1 MNATAEHS
9 ENRFRGLAA
18 RVRPLLGAVTL
29 LAAAL
34 VVDDRLLSASWRQIL
49 AAIELVPTSAVL
61 LAAVATLAGLAAAS
75 AYDALTPWGLGRPLR
90 WRNSAPTSVLAFALS
105 HGGALGAV
113 AVLALRRK
121 AYAERLE
128 EPRDMERL
136 MRWSPVVGAL
146 GGAALLILGLPAVA
160 IVRNGLHLPFAGY
173 LALGAAGAGLVGA
186 YLFAPR
192 AGLAVNLAPP
202 RQGAWRQVAVSTV
215 EWTFAALALYA
226 VLPPESRG
234 PVLSFMPV
242 YGMARLLGAASGL
255 PAGVGVFEAV
265 VLAALS
271 VRIPTHQLAAGLVL
285 YRLVYSVAPLVL
297 AACRVALASAAAP
310 RKGESASVKAGREAV
325 NAALP
330 GVLGLLVFVS
340 GGVMLLSAATPG
352 SPERLRL
359 SAAFTPV
366 VVLET
371 SHFLDSLIGALLL
384 FLAFGMNNRLRKAWQ
399 AAIVLMIIG
408 AFSTLVR
415 GLNYEEAGFLTLV
428 TLLLVAGRS
437 AFYRTAPL
445 SAAPLTP
452 GMALSI
458 LAAVASILWLGF
470 FAFRNV
476 AYRDELWWTFVAD
489 EEAPRLLRAS
499 VGVATLVL
507 ALFAWRLIRPRA
519 RIRVRHDPA
528 VLARVETIMAQ
539 AEDPA
544 PDSHLAYL
552 GDKQFLFSETGESF
566 IQYAARNRNWVALGE
581 PVGPVAERRDM
592 IWAFREQCDRHG
604 AIPVFYAIRRDSLAD
619 FIDCGFVAAKIG
631 ENAVVDLQGFTL
643 VGRARQDLR
652 TARSRAGREGLTF
665 AVISA
670 EEVRARMRE
679 LEAISDAWLERHQG
693 EEKGFSLGRFDAAYV
708 GRFDAAV
715 LRRGDEIIAF
725 TNLWR
730 TADGR
735 RIAVDLM
742 RYAPDAPPGA
752 MEALLV
758 ELLLWAQAQGCLSC
772 DLGRTPLAGLEAHRL
787 ANFMTLV
794 GSLIYTHAGR
804 LYGFDGLRRFKAK
817 FFPRWESIYI
827 AAPTGWRLPTALGDA
842 ALLSS
847 GGVRG
852 LLREP
857 PRAQKKGRAPKGA
870 ASS

>member
-1 MNATAEHS
+1 MNATAEQS
-9 ENRFRGLAA
+9 EHRFRDLAA
-18 RVRPLLGAVTL
+18 RVRPVLGAITL

-34 VVDDRLLSASWRQIL
+34 VVDDKLLSASWRQIM
-49 AAIELVPTSAVL
+49 AAIELVPTSAVM
-61 LAAVATLAGLAAAS
+61 LAILATLASLGTAS
-75 AYDALTPWGLGRPLR
+75 SYDALTAWGLGRPLR
-90 WRNSAPTSVLAFALS
+90 WRDSSRTSALAFALS

-113 AVLALRRK
+113 AVLALRQR
-121 AYAERLE
+121 AYAERLR
-128 EPRDMERL
+128 EPSDIARL
-136 MRWSPVVGAL
+136 MRWTPLVGVI
-146 GGAALLILGLPAVA
+146 GGAALLIVGLPAGAVQD
-160 IVRNGLHLPFAGY
+160 GLHLPAVGY
-173 LALGAAGAGLVGA
+173 LALGAAGLCLVTG
-186 YLFAPR
+186 YVFAPR
-192 AGLAVNLAPP
+192 GGLSGSLAPP
-202 RQGAWRQVAVSTV
+202 RQGAWRQAGASAV
-215 EWTFAALALYA
+215 EWTCAALALY
-226 VLPPESRG
+226 VLLPPDTRG
-234 PVLSFMPV
+234 PILTFLPV

-265 VLAALS
+265 ILAALS
-271 VRIPTHQLAAGLVL
+271 VQVPTQHLAAGLVL
-285 YRLVYSVAPLVL
+285 YRSIYSIAPLVL
-297 AACRVALASAAAP
+297 AACRVAIAVAP
-310 RKGESASVKAGREAV
+310 APKVGESASAKASREAIS
-325 NAALP
+325 AALP

-340 GGVMLLSAATPG
+340 GVVMLLSATTPG
-352 SPERLRL
+352 SPDRIRI
-359 SAAFTPV
+359 SAELAPV

-371 SHFLDSLIGALLL
+371 SHFLDSLMGALLL

-399 AAIVLMIIG
+399 AAVVLLCVG
-408 AFSTLVR
+408 AFSTLLR

-428 TLLLVAGRS
+428 ALLLMAGRH

-452 GMALSI
+452 GMAISI
-458 LAAVASILWLGF
+458 MSTVAAVLWLGF

-489 EEAPRLLRAS
+489 EGAPRLLRAS

-507 ALFAWRLIRPRA
+507 ALFVWRLIRPRA
-519 RIRVRHDPA
+519 RIKVRPNPE
-528 VLARVETIMAQ
+528 VLARVEAIMAH

-544 PDSHLAYL
+544 PDSHLAFL
-552 GDKQFLFSETGESF
+552 GDKQFLFSDSGASF
-566 IQYAARNRNWVALGE
+566 IQYATRNRNWVALGE
-581 PVGPVAERRDM
+581 PVGPVAERQAM

-604 AIPVFYAIRRDSLAD
+604 AIPVFYAIRRGCLAD

-631 ENAVVDLQGFTL
+631 ENAVVDLETFHL
-643 VGRARQDLR
+643 VGRPRQDLR

-665 AVISA
+665 AVIGA
-670 EEVRARMRE
+670 EEVRACMEE
-679 LEAISDAWLERHQG
+679 LQAISDAWLERHQG
-693 EEKGFSLGRFDAAYV
+693 EEKGFSLGRFDPAYV
-708 GRFDAAV
+708 GRFEAAV
-715 LRRGDEIIAF
+715 LRRGDEIVAF

-735 RIAVDLM
+735 RLAVDLM

-758 ELLLWAQAQGCLSC
+758 ELLLWAQTQGYVSC

-827 AAPTGWRLPTALGDA
+827 AAPTGWRLPAALGDA

-852 LLREP
+852 LFREP
-857 PRAQKKGRAPKGA
+857 PRGQKKGRALKGA